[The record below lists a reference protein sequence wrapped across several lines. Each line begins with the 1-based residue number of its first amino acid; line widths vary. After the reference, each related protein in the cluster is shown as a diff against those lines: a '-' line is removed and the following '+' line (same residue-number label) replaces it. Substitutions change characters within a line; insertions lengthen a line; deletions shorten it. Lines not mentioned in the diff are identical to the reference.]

1 MKKLTL
7 SLLIAFSMTV
17 ANAQTPPPA
26 TTPAPTT
33 PVQVEIV
40 QPAPAK
46 PASGAQTYEK
56 FNIGL
61 QVTPMLKWIN
71 TDSKNVETDG
81 VKMGFAYGLVTEI
94 FFAPKYAFYT
104 GIEFAY
110 RGGNI
115 IVQDSIKQDVHLQYL
130 EIPLCLQMHTK
141 EKNNLSFFARFGT
154 SACFSIKSFY
164 ENEDDEKVSI
174 NSDVAFY
181 NMAFKIG
188 GGAQYSIDGGSK
200 LYSGIIFNNGIMN
213 VFESSS
219 NKSFNM
225 SVDLNIGIYF

>member
-7 SLLIAFSMTV
+7 SLFIAFSIAV
-17 ANAQTPPPA
+17 ANAQTPPP
-26 TTPAPTT
+26 PAAPTPTT
-33 PVQVEIV
+33 PEQVETV

-46 PASGAQTYEK
+46 PAAGSQTYEK

-94 FFAPKYAFYT
+94 YFAPKYAFYT
-104 GIEFAY
+104 GVEFAY

-115 IVQDSIKQDVHLQYL
+115 IIQDSIKQDVHLNYL

-141 EKNNLSFFARFGT
+141 EVNNLSFFARFGT
-154 SACFSIKSFY
+154 SACISIKSY
-164 ENEDDEKVSI
+164 YKNEDDEKVSI

-188 GGAQYSIDGGSK
+188 GGAQYSIDSGSK
-200 LYSGIIFNNGIMN
+200 IYSGIIFNNGIMN